1 MLPFKLIELT
11 ALVADWAATFAELPS
26 LSPSESTAVLVG
38 ATYFGATD
46 DTTDDIAETELIVT
60 SFETSLNIIVEHS
73 RSSLQSVS

>member
-1 MLPFKLIELT
+1 
-11 ALVADWAATFAELPS
+11 
-26 LSPSESTAVLVG
+26 LVG